1 MFCMNCGNQ
10 VPDDSAVCP
19 YCRTPLARP
28 VDAAPTG
35 ARKALPIVALCC
47 GVVGTV
53 VGSAGYI
60 ATWFDTVFSHSYA
73 TSLPSAPLPVILLS
87 CLLGLAAIVCGVIG
101 LVRSIRTGGKK
112 YVTGIVLS
120 AIGIYFGINALS
132 TCLMFL
138 IMNGMS
144 GVFSQYSDFFFEF

>member
-1 MFCMNCGNQ
+1 MFCMNCGNHG
-10 VPDDSAVCP
+10 PDDSAVCP

-35 ARKALPIVALCC
+35 ARKALPIIALCC

-73 TSLPSAPLPVILLS
+73 TSVPSAPLPVILLS

-120 AIGIYFGINALS
+120 AIGIYCGLNA
-132 TCLMFL
+132 MFSSVMSL
-138 IMNGMS
+138 FVNNLS
-144 GVFSQYSDFFFEF
+144 GVFAYY